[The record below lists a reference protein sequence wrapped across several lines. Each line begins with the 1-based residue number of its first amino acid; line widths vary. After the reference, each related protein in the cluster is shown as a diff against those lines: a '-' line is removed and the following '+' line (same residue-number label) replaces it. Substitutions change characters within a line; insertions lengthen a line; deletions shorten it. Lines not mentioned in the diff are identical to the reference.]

1 MAKLWEKGYELE
13 PEIERFTVGEDYLLD
28 RSLVRADVAGSA
40 AHATM
45 LAKVGLLSEK
55 ERDRLLGGLRALL
68 KDFAAGK
75 FSITPSQE

>member
-28 RSLVRADVAGSA
+28 RDLVRADVAGSA
-40 AHATM
+40 AHAAM

-55 ERDRLLGGLRALL
+55 VRGRLLAGLRGVL
-68 KDFAAGK
+68 KDFAAG
-75 FSITPSQE
+75 

>member
-28 RSLVRADVAGSA
+28 RDLVRADVLGSA

-45 LAKVGLLSEK
+45 LAKVG
-55 ERDRLLGGLRALL
+55 
-68 KDFAAGK
+68 
-75 FSITPSQE
+75 P